1 MNTLTVK
8 ITGPAN
14 AGKSTLAKM
23 VVDALTELGVEVEVR
38 GEIVGSPAPPS
49 TLRSLV
55 KVVVEVGREERQ

>member
-8 ITGPAN
+8 ITGPKD

-23 VVDALTELGVEVEVR
+23 VVDALKDLGVEVEVR
-38 GEIVGSPAPPS
+38 GEIVSMPSPPS

-55 KVVVEVGREERQ
+55 KVVVEVGREKS